1 VSSISNLF
9 IIISHISDRD
19 YLNLEMEN
27 MNNKQDLDN
36 TNNQQ
41 TKTDNDVVKE
51 LEREGKLKKS
61 VMKGGVADEYE
72 NEKPRQG

>member
-1 VSSISNLF
+1 
-9 IIISHISDRD
+9 
-19 YLNLEMEN
+19 MEN
-27 MNNKQDLDN
+27 MNNEQDLDN

-41 TKTDNDVVKE
+41 IKTDNDVVKE

-61 VMKGGVADEYE
+61 VVKGGVADEYE